1 MTEQQEDPIEQLL
14 NVTQVATWLGVP
26 RGWVYQKHGEGVLK
40 GGMLGKHLRFRRS
53 DIQAYLDEQ
62 FSRG

>member
-1 MTEQQEDPIEQLL
+1 MTEQDAPFEQLL
-14 NVTQVATWLGVP
+14 NVQQVADWLAVP

-40 GGMLGKHLRFRRS
+40 GGMLGKHLRFRRT